1 MMFQRARLQTAL
13 GPVLPKTLAK
23 GFVADVNSSLVEQLL
38 NITLAEREAV
48 VEPQGVPNHTQRKTV
63 AIGLP
68 VSHSS
73 AAYQR

>member
-1 MMFQRARLQTAL
+1 MKLSPTELSQEWGEFDV
-13 GPVLPKTLAK
+13 PLAK

-48 VEPQGVPNHTQRKTV
+48 VEAQGVPNHTQRKTV
-63 AIGLP
+63 TIGPL